1 MSFLIAFDMDIVVHY
16 ANSSV
21 IALSVIARVTIRFIF
36 LRLVLILQYYVLK
49 NVLSLYVRNAL
60 FVTWVLI
67 FSYFL

>member
-1 MSFLIAFDMDIVVHY
+1 MDIVVHY

>member
-16 ANSSV
+16 ATSSV
-21 IALSVIARVTIRFIF
+21 IALSVIARATIRFIF